1 MNELTR
7 LALSRAGFSSVEEF
21 QEFYHLPSGENA
33 DSVLEAA
40 LEPWLLGYRTVQV
53 APGDTAAALAR
64 QYGTSA
70 EAILAANPGLDP
82 RQISAG
88 TLLTVPLDFPLVPT
102 QIPMTSRLCR
112 LCIRGLVARY
122 PSICRRTLL
131 TTTAGGRPVEALILG
146 QGPRT
151 VLYNA
156 SHHANEWITTP
167 VLLKFAEDLAR
178 AAAFGEALFGRPA
191 VQLLAETTV
200 HLVPMVNPDGVD
212 LVTGAISPGSPEYV
226 QAEALAAQYPT
237 IPFPEG
243 WKANLLGVDL
253 NLNYPAG
260 WENAREIKFAQGYT
274 RPGPRDYV
282 GQAPLDQRESAA
294 MARYTR
300 LLEPRLTL
308 AYHSQGEVIYW
319 KYLDMEPPGAR
330 AIGERFAE
338 VSGYTLDDT
347 PYASGFAGYKDWFI
361 LRWNR
366 PGYTVE
372 VGRGTNPLP
381 LSQFDEIYA
390 ANLGILTLGMTDAG
404 TLA

>member
-1 MNELTR
+1 MDMITR
-7 LALSRAGFSSVEEF
+7 LALGRAGFSSLQKF
-21 QEFYHLPSGENA
+21 QEFSNLPITGEL
-33 DSVLEAA
+33 DPETLAA
-40 LEPWLLGYRTVQV
+40 LEPWLLGYRVVTIQ
-53 APGDTAAALAR
+53 PGDTVFGLAR
-64 QYGTSA
+64 RYDTGEQ
-70 EAILAANPGLDP
+70 AIRTANPGLDP
-82 RQISAG
+82 LRLIPGQRVV
-88 TLLTVPLDFPLVPT
+88 VPLGFPLVPT
-102 QIPMTSRLCR
+102 DVPMTSRLCS
-112 LCIRGLVARY
+112 LCIWGLAARY
-122 PSICRRTLL
+122 PAICRRTLL

-146 QGPRT
+146 SGPRT

-156 SHHANEWITTP
+156 AHHANEWITSP
-167 VLLKFAEDLAR
+167 ILLKFAEDLAR
-178 AAAFGEALFGRPA
+178 ARATGGEVFGIPA
-191 VQLLAETTV
+191 SELLSETTV

-212 LVTGAISPGSPEYV
+212 LVTGVLGPGDPEYA
-226 QAEALAAQYPT
+226 QAEVLAARYPA

-274 RPGPRDYV
+274 QPGPRDYV
-282 GQAPLDQRESAA
+282 GGAPLDQRESAA

-381 LSQFDEIYA
+381 LSQFDEIYG
-390 ANLGILTLGMTDAG
+390 ANLGILTLG
-404 TLA
+404 LVL

>member
-1 MNELTR
+1 MQMDSLTR
-7 LALSRAGFSSVEEF
+7 LALSRAGVSSIEAF
-21 QEFYHLPSGENA
+21 QKRADLPVTGDLDA
-33 DSVLEAA
+33 GTQAA
-40 LEPWLLGYRTVQV
+40 LEPWLLGYDRVELRQ
-53 APGDTAAALAR
+53 GDTIYGLAR
-64 QYGTSA
+64 RYDTQVQ
-70 EAILAANPGLDP
+70 AILAANPGIDP
-82 RQISAG
+82 QELRPGQV
-88 TLLTVPLDFPLVPT
+88 LTVPFSFEVVPT
-102 QIPMTSRLCR
+102 DVPMTSRLCG
-112 LCIRGLVARY
+112 LCIVGLIARY
-122 PSICRRTLL
+122 PAQCRRTLL

-146 QGPRT
+146 SGPRT

-156 SHHANEWITTP
+156 AHHANEWITTP
-167 VLLKFAEDLAR
+167 VLLKFAEELAR
-178 AAAFGEALFGRPA
+178 AGAFGGAVFGMPA
-191 VQLLAETTV
+191 EELLEGTTV

-212 LVTGAISPGSPEYV
+212 LVTGAIGPGEAEYEMARV
-226 QAEALAAQYPT
+226 LAARYPT

-260 WENAREIKFAQGYT
+260 WENAREIKFSQGYT
-274 RPGPRDYV
+274 WPGPRDYV

-338 VSGYTLDDT
+338 VSGYVLDDT

-372 VGRGTNPLP
+372 VGSGVNPLP
-381 LSQFDEIYA
+381 LSQFDEIYE
-390 ANLGILTLGMTDAG
+390 ANLGIVTLGMV
-404 TLA
+404 L